1 MSEWFTGKHCIF
13 YPAVVKFNYA
23 KDNETK
29 DKSIA
34 GRKEL
39 SRKKDM
45 GYMNSATI
53 VKIGG
58 WLKKYKNEV
67 NTIYA
72 TAVSKHN
79 IREGSWQW
87 QVKKLYAW

>member
-1 MSEWFTGKHCIF
+1 M
-13 YPAVVKFNYA
+13 N
-23 KDNETK
+23 DNETE